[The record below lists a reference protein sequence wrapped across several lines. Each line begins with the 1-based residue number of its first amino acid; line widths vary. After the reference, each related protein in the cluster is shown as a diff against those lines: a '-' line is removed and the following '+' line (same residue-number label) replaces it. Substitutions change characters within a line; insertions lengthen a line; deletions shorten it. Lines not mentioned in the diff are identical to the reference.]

1 MTLEEWCNKE
11 CKQVYKWL
19 LSEGIPVSSYYS
31 LMRGRD
37 VKLSTAMMIH
47 EATKGEVTFLD
58 MCSPKARKALE
69 NRKKKK
75 S

>member
-1 MTLEEWCNKE
+1 MTLEEWCKRE
-11 CKQVYKWL
+11 CKHVYLWL
-19 LSEGIPVSSYYS
+19 KSEGIPVSSYYS
-31 LMRGRD
+31 LIRGRD

-47 EATKGEVTFLD
+47 DATKGEVAFADLL
-58 MCSPKARKALE
+58 SPKARKALE